1 MPSAW
6 DVEPEEERWS
16 DREAWR
22 GEEYPENS
30 DAWRQDGDQGF
41 VWAGDEGEAPGQDNA
56 AGWPEDLAG
65 PEYWM
70 YRDNEET

>member
-1 MPSAW
+1 MPSPW

-16 DREAWR
+16 SRDAWR
-22 GEEYPENS
+22 GEQYPDNC
-30 DAWRQDGDQGF
+30 DAWRQDSDQGF
-41 VWAGDEGEAPGQDNA
+41 VWAEEESEPPEPDNA

-70 YRDNEET
+70 YRDKEE